1 MIMNFEIKPATRT
14 GIKPLIGIY
23 SESGCGKTMS
33 SLLLARG
40 LVGPSAKIVMLDTES
55 GRGSLYA
62 DVIPGGYEV
71 MEMRESFSPS
81 NYIAAIQAV
90 EKSGA
95 AVLVID
101 SGSHEWE
108 GLDGVTDMAMQISQ
122 ARASKWNKGWDG
134 VVQFGDW
141 KQPKM
146 EHQKFM
152 LKMLQSPLPII
163 VCLRAKKKS
172 HQTKGTKEM
181 ADAGII
187 ESRNIGKSLVIKD
200 EFSSPIQAEDFI
212 FEMMAH
218 AEILQNHC
226 IILTKCSHPSL
237 RDCFPKDQTTPI
249 SIEHGQKLAAW
260 CASAGQPATISSPKA
275 ESTTN
280 QPADA
285 PAGSV
290 EHPDPEEILKKL
302 KAELWAV
309 TKPVRG
315 AAKDWSGVNSWLW
328 REEILDP
335 AVDPVP
341 TAPHLT
347 VEQFT
352 KTIAAA
358 KQRLAQQNLI

>member
-1 MIMNFEIKPATRT
+1 MFEIKSATRR
-14 GIKPLIGIY
+14 GISPLIVAY
-23 SESGCGKTMS
+23 SESGCGKTYS

-40 LVGPSAKIVMLDTES
+40 LAGPTGKIVVADSES
-55 GRGSLYA
+55 GRASLYA
-62 DVIPGGYEV
+62 DVLPGGFETFALDV
-71 MEMRESFSPS
+71 PFSPAR
-81 NYIAAIQAV
+81 YVEAIDAI
-90 EKSGA
+90 ENSGA
-95 AVLVID
+95 AVGMID

-108 GLDGVTDMAMQISQ
+108 NVGGVLDMAAEVEQRSGKTGLHCWKTPKFEH
-122 ARASKWNKGWDG
+122 AKF
-134 VVQFGDW
+134 VQRLLRTKIPF
-141 KQPKM
+141 
-146 EHQKFM
+146 
-152 LKMLQSPLPII
+152 I
-163 VCLRAKKKS
+163 VCLRAKYKS
-172 HQTKGTKEM
+172 RQTKE
-181 ADAGII
+181 
-187 ESRNIGKSLVIKD
+187 NGKTVILKD
-200 EFSSPIQAEDFI
+200 DKTSPIQADDFI
-212 FEMMAH
+212 FEATCH
-218 AEILQNHC
+218 FEILQNHS

-347 VEQFT
+347 VEQFI